1 MAEAAVTER
10 DRALAVVRERL
21 HALFDL
27 DGTIDLDTEFGDLG
41 LDSLEV
47 VEALLSLQER
57 LVDEM
62 GDDEDLSLPTGGV
75 TLVRVG
81 DLVDILVDLGW
92 LRSPRMAAILES
104 SR

>member
-1 MAEAAVTER
+1 VTDVDER
-10 DRALAVVRERL
+10 ARALAVVRREL
-21 HALFDL
+21 QTLFDL
-27 DGTIDLDTEFGDLG
+27 DEPLDAETVFNELG

-57 LVDEM
+57 LVDEL
-62 GDDEDLSLPTGGV
+62 GDDADITLPSSGV

-92 LRSPRMAAILES
+92 LRSPQFATILERS
-104 SR
+104 S